1 MADGML
7 SMLLNA
13 IGDDDDD
20 DDGLSRQSAHG
31 DPALL
36 DCGYSTD
43 VRFISFARMETK
55 HLTSTSK
62 YPLVR

>member
-1 MADGML
+1 ML

-13 IGDDDDD
+13 IGDDD

-43 VRFISFARMETK
+43 VRFISFARMEPE